1 MIEETGTVVRVEPQG
16 VWIETIKQ
24 SACSS
29 CSAQKG
35 CGQSLLAKVGD
46 GKRLLIQA
54 DNPDKLRVAVD
65 DQVVLG
71 VGERSFLTASLTVYL
86 LPILMM
92 FMFALVPQLQ
102 GATEPV
108 VIFSALAGLAI
119 GFLFSRGLSLRLGR
133 SCSYRPVLLR
143 VI

>member
-1 MIEETGTVVRVEPQG
+1 MIEETGTVVKIEQQAL
-16 VWIETIKQ
+16 WIETVKQ
-24 SACSS
+24 SACNS

-46 GKRLLIQA
+46 GKRLLIQV
-54 DNPDKLRVAVD
+54 DNPDKLKVAID

-92 FMFALVPQLQ
+92 FIFALLPQLQ

-108 VIFSALAGLAI
+108 VIISALVGLGS
-119 GFLFSRGLSLRLGR
+119 GFLCSRALSLRLGR